1 MNNTLTPEERK
12 ALIESIINDIS
23 DLKGK
28 QEIIPACV
36 PVSILDK
43 T

>member
-1 MNNTLTPEERK
+1 MSQEERTI
-12 ALIESIINDIS
+12 LIESIIDDILY
-23 DLKGK
+23 LKEK
-28 QEIIPACV
+28 QEITPACV